1 MAEHPL
7 RGFLRRVEEF
17 AKKQPEFRQAE
28 FAFSAFKDHVSAMAG
43 VHERN
48 EEVMYLLGRF
58 SEPTRD
64 SALPGETK
72 DLNGERLT

>member
-17 AKKQPEFRQAE
+17 AKKQPEFGQAE

-48 EEVMYLLGRF
+48 EEVMYLLGKF
-58 SEPTRD
+58 LQPHSEPVASD
-64 SALPGETK
+64 GEM
-72 DLNGERLT
+72 NGERLS